1 MSTKR
6 IVRGCLYEDFEI
18 GQGFAH
24 HWGKTF
30 TAHDG
35 SWYSTMTMQ
44 YNPLYH
50 DQTYAQQLGY
60 ASIPVHPL
68 YVFTTALGLS
78 VEDLSEAG
86 GPFLGVDDLKFHR
99 PVYAGD
105 TIRAR
110 SVVLEC
116 RTSASR
122 PGWGIVEW
130 KTSAEN
136 QKGELVL
143 EFRRRNLSKMR
154 AATATTSKE
163 HA

>member
-1 MSTKR
+1 MTVKR
-6 IVRGCLYEDFEI
+6 IARGCLYEDFEI
-18 GQGFAH
+18 GRTFIH
-24 HWGKTF
+24 HWGRTF
-30 TAHDG
+30 NAHDG
-35 SWYSTMTMQ
+35 TWFSTMTMQ

-50 DQTYAQQLGY
+50 DQTYARQLGY
-60 ASIPVHPL
+60 EAIPIHPL
-68 YVFTTALGLS
+68 FVFTTALGLS

-86 GPFLGVDDLKFHR
+86 GPFLGVDDLSFHL

-110 SVVLEC
+110 SVVLDR
-116 RTSASR
+116 RTSTSR

-136 QKGELVL
+136 QNARPVL

-154 AATATTSKE
+154 AAAASMSKSKE
-163 HA
+163 

>member
-6 IVRGCLYEDFEI
+6 IARGCLYEDFEV
-18 GQGFAH
+18 GQSFAH

-50 DQTYAQQLGY
+50 DQTYARELGY
-60 ASIPVHPL
+60 ESIPIHPL
-68 YVFTTALGLS
+68 FVFTTALGLS
-78 VEDLSEAG
+78 VEDLTEAG
-86 GPFLGVDDLKFHR
+86 GPFLGVDDLTFHR
-99 PVYAGD
+99 TVYAGD
-105 TIRAR
+105 TIRAH
-110 SVVLEC
+110 SVVLER

-130 KTSAEN
+130 RTSAEN
-136 QKGELVL
+136 QTGEPVL

-154 AATATTSKE
+154 AAAALSTKE
-163 HA
+163 KA